1 MKDLVFVKANYI
13 KQNFKKLGEIKNPDS
28 KDFGNAIQH
37 KVYIPQ
43 DRADNVRPNL
53 KMLCAFLTIRVIGNN
68 ELMTFGSGDE
78 VKISLDI
85 PVSRKDFKAGEQFGF
100 QQAVV
105 NFFKQYAPMELMPKT
120 HLTVSGVINH
130 EKMFGI
136 HYTVLV
142 PEELEKALRKSEM
155 ENGKT
160 LSLEDLKGKY
170 RPKLS
175 SVSAMCIDNYKEARK
190 EENDG

>member
-1 MKDLVFVKANYI
+1 MRDLVFVKANYI
-13 KQNFKKLGEIKNPDS
+13 KQGFKKLGETRNPDT
-28 KDFGNAIQH
+28 KDFSNATQH
-37 KVYIPQ
+37 KIYIPQ

-53 KMLCAFLTIRVIGNN
+53 KMLCAFLTIRVIGKDK
-68 ELMTFGSGDE
+68 LMTFGSGDE
-78 VKISLDI
+78 VKIALDI
-85 PVSRKDFKAGEQFGF
+85 PVSRKDFKSGEQFGF

-105 NFFKQYAPMELMPKT
+105 NFFRQYAPMEMMSKT

-142 PEELEKALRKSEM
+142 PEELETALRKSEM

-160 LSLEDLKGKY
+160 LSLADLKGKY

-190 EENDG
+190 EEDNG

>member
-1 MKDLVFVKANYI
+1 MKDLVFVKANFI
-13 KQNFKKLGEIKNPDS
+13 KHDFKKLGEIKNPDP
-28 KDFGNAIQH
+28 KEFNKAIEH
-37 KVYIPQ
+37 KIYIPQ
-43 DRADNVRPNL
+43 DRVGDVRPNL

-68 ELMTFGSGDE
+68 KLMTFGSGDE
-78 VKISLDI
+78 IKIALDI

-120 HLTVSGVINH
+120 HLDVSGVINH
-130 EKMFGI
+130 DNMFGI

-142 PEELEKALRKSEM
+142 PEELETALRKSDM

-160 LSLEDLKGKY
+160 LSLKDLQGKY

-175 SVSAMCIDNYKEARK
+175 SVSAMCIDNYKEVRK
-190 EENDG
+190 EESNG